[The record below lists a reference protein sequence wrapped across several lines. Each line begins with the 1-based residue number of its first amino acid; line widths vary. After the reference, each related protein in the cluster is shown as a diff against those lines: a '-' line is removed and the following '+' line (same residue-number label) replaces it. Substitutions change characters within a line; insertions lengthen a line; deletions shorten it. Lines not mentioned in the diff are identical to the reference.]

1 MFDESAVKAGVIIA
15 ETNSE
20 VQKTKPII
28 LQGSFSSN
36 QSVYQLHLKSDGI
49 GKIIYSDFPEDFE
62 EFDHEIEVIK
72 LAQEI
77 EEEIQSQIVLQ
88 SQAGELSSSE
98 IEEIRSDTATDIL
111 ADVFWEQINQ
121 TLEDPFFRSF
131 YDDDWGE
138 EFRCEQGTV
147 EELTDFLK
155 LCVLTER
162 TIEDVDDFL
171 IVEAENDFDT
181 AGLSDCS
188 YRTERLA
195 ELVEIACRYYEPKG
209 FTYDYND
216 GCYDRMSGY
225 SMSSDT
231 ISVSLAEF
239 VRVPVRKRMLSMK
252 ELRRRLAIM
261 AVPFEKIE
269 QLATF

>member
-1 MFDESAVKAGVIIA
+1 MFDESAGEAGFIIA

-20 VQKTKPII
+20 VQKTKPIT
-28 LQGSFSSN
+28 LKGSFSSN

-49 GKIIYSDFPEDFE
+49 GKIIYSDSLEDFE
-62 EFDHEIEVIK
+62 EFDHGIEVIK

-77 EEEIQSQIVLQ
+77 EEAIQAQIFLQ
-88 SQAGELSSSE
+88 SQSGELSSCE
-98 IEEIRSDTATDIL
+98 TEEIRSDTATDIL

-162 TIEDVDDFL
+162 EIEDPEDFL

-181 AGLSDCS
+181 AGLSDFS
-188 YRTERLA
+188 YHTERLA
-195 ELVEIACRYYEPKG
+195 ELVEIACQYYQPKG

-225 SMSSDT
+225 CMSSDT
-231 ISVSLAEF
+231 ISISLTEF
-239 VRVPVRKRMLSMK
+239 VCLPVRERMLAMK
-252 ELRRRLAIM
+252 ELRRNL
-261 AVPFEKIE
+261 EKMEVAFDRIE
-269 QLATF
+269 QLTAF